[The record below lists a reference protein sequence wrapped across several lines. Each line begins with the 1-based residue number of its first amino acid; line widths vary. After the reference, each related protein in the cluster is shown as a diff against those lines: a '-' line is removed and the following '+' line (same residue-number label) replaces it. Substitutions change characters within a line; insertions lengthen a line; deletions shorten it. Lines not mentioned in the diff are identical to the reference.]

1 VVRFNVR
8 AGFMSW
14 YLGKYG
20 HLGIYLGTNHISS
33 ITSIYWDD
41 SHGDGMQP
49 VSLHDLGLG

>member
-1 VVRFNVR
+1 
-8 AGFMSW
+8 MSW